1 MPRIYENINSAM
13 RRTLQYG
20 FLKQDSGDDG
30 YSRFQYFPEF
40 AKHGVE
46 IAPFAMPLSKGN
58 ARLIVDEIKSILL
71 DLGFAGG
78 FL

>member
-1 MPRIYENINSAM
+1 MNIIIPTKAITIHLWGS
-13 RRTLQYG
+13 RVGVLL
-20 FLKQDSGDDG
+20 FGDDG